1 MLFELPDNK
10 VLYAA
15 LVDKDPAYEGRA
27 FVGVRSTG
35 IFCRFTC
42 PARKPKPENCEFFET
57 AIHCMEAGFRP
68 CKRCRPLEAGLSKEE
83 PVRVLMDKL
92 LASPSRR
99 WMEADVIEAGFD
111 PSTVRRAFRR
121 EFGVTFLELARLYRL
136 REGFKSLSEGES
148 VIEAQLDAS
157 FDSSSGFREA
167 FTRLLGQAPATFQ
180 KGEGLLCDWLDTPLG
195 PMIAVADP
203 QRLHLLEFADRRALA
218 REMQQ
223 LQRFAKGR
231 IGIGRYPPIDQVEK
245 ELRPY
250 FNGETAAFSTPLHQH
265 GSPFVQQV
273 WAELR
278 KIPPNE
284 TRSYLDI
291 AKAID
296 RPSACRAVA
305 RANGANQIAILIPCH
320 RVIGSDGSMTGYG
333 GGIWRKRRLLE
344 IERSIGTTS
353 PRRIELNR

>member
-1 MLFELPDNK
+1 MLFELPSK
-10 VLYAA
+10 EELYTA
-15 LVDKDPAYEGRA
+15 LVDRDPAYEGRA
-27 FVGVRSTG
+27 FVGVRTTG

-42 PARKPKPENCEFFET
+42 SARKPKPENCEFFET
-57 AIHCMEAGFRP
+57 AATCMEAGFRP
-68 CKRCRPLEAGLSKEE
+68 CKRCKPLDPDRSRDEAIK
-83 PVRVLMDKL
+83 VLMNHLMENPAK
-92 LASPSRR
+92 R
-99 WMEADVIEAGFD
+99 WMEADVIETGFD
-111 PSTVRRAFRR
+111 PSTVRRVFRR

-136 REGFKSLSEGES
+136 REGFKSLSEGEK
-148 VIEAQLDAS
+148 VIEAQLEAS

-167 FTRLLGQAPATFQ
+167 FTRLMGQAPATFK

-203 QRLHLLEFADRRALA
+203 HRLHLLEFADRRALA

-231 IGIGRYPPIDQVEK
+231 IGIGRYPPIDQVEA
-245 ELRPY
+245 ELSAY
-250 FNGETAAFSTPLHQH
+250 FEGRKADFQTPLHLH

-273 WAELR
+273 WAQLQR
-278 KIPPNE
+278 IPPHE

-291 AKAID
+291 AKAIG

-320 RVIGSDGSMTGYG
+320 RVIGSDGSLTGYG
-333 GGIWRKRRLLE
+333 GGIWRKRRLLQ
-344 IERSIGTTS
+344 IEKAFGTPSVAS
-353 PRRIELNR
+353 PAR